1 MYGLPAYNE
10 KDPSL
15 FMALTYCLFFGIMF
29 GDLGQGLCLALI
41 GLVLARWKGMW
52 LGGIITCCG
61 LSGALFGCVYG
72 SVFALRT
79 FSPVLKSWRRLPLRA
94 WAW

>member
-29 GDLGQGLCLALI
+29 GDLGAGA
-41 GLVLARWKGMW
+41 
-52 LGGIITCCG
+52 
-61 LSGALFGCVYG
+61 LSGPHWPCTGQVEGHVAGRHHHL
-72 SVFALRT
+72 LR
-79 FSPVLKSWRRLPLRA
+79 PVRRAVRLRLRVGVRL
-94 WAW
+94 